1 MLKYFMTHKF
11 GVNEKKNATL
21 NGKTELFFTSLRIC
35 STKGKV
41 DISTYIFISCTTFLI
56 LFFGIF
62 EINKVGKKKLS
73 SLGYLK

>member
-11 GVNEKKNATL
+11 GANEKKNATL

-41 DISTYIFISCTTFLI
+41 DIRTYLFRVHTTFFI
-56 LFFGIF
+56 FFGIF
-62 EINKVGKKKLS
+62 EIDKVEKKNFLPWDI
-73 SLGYLK
+73 